1 MADFTIPDLSAGV
14 AVTATDLF
22 EAYQGSAPS
31 VKVTAAQLKTYN
43 LGNVVLTNP
52 ASTATFTLT
61 AAKILTVTNT
71 LTFSGTDSTVITFPT
86 TSATVARTDAANTF
100 AGVQTFSGAIKV
112 SGDTTGAG
120 TTVGFGT
127 NSPATTL
134 TAPYTWLK
142 FTSSDGSTVYVPAYK

>member
-1 MADFTIPDLSAGV
+1 MADFTIPDLTAGV
-14 AVTATDLF
+14 AITATDLF

-31 VKVTAAQLKTYN
+31 VKVTALQLKTYN

-52 ASTATFTLT
+52 ASTATFSLT
-61 AAKILTVTNT
+61 AAKTLSVTNT
-71 LTFSGTDSTVITFPT
+71 LTFSGTDSTVITFPA
-86 TSATVARTDAANTF
+86 TSATMARTDAANTF
-100 AGVQTFSGAIKV
+100 TGVQTFSGAIKV

-127 NSPATTL
+127 NSPAITL
-134 TAPYTWLK
+134 TGPFTWLK

>member
-1 MADFTIPDLSAGV
+1 MADFTIPDLTAGV

-22 EAYQGSAPS
+22 EAYQGAAPS
-31 VKVTAAQLKTYN
+31 VKVTAAQLKTN
-43 LGNVVLTNP
+43 VLGNVVLTNP
-52 ASTATFTLT
+52 ASAATLTLT
-61 AAKILTVTNT
+61 AAKILTITNT

-127 NSPATTL
+127 NSPAITL
-134 TAPYTWLK
+134 SGPFTWIK